1 MTAAKSDAELRQ
13 LAMDIANGKVFT
25 SNHIPAKE
33 YDRLP
38 LIFLPLVMM
47 NDQQRLRFVND
58 PPGMV
63 YQYWGEDMLSY
74 GFDGYPTFAS
84 YRVLPQAEY
93 DRLQPMV
100 REAMSLVVGFVAGA
114 PAAAAHLK
122 EEQSDHRPGQHPQNE

>member
-25 SNHIPAKE
+25 SNHIPAE
-33 YDRLP
+33 AYDRLP
-38 LIFLPLVMM
+38 VIFLPIALMD
-47 NDQQRLRFVND
+47 DQQRLRFVND

-63 YQYWGEDMLSY
+63 YQYIGEDMCAY
-74 GFDGYPTFAS
+74 GTDGYPTFTS
-84 YRVLPQAEY
+84 YRRLSQAEH
-93 DRLQPMV
+93 DRIQPMV
-100 REAMSLVVGFVAGA
+100 REAMSLVAGFVAGA